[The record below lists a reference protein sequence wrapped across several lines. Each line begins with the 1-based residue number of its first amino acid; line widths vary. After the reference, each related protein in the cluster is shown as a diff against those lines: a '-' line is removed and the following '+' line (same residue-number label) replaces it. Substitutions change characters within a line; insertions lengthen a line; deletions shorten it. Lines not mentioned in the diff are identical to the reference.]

1 MEQKIEISHRTI
13 IFTAIFMGA
22 IWFTIQIRDILLMLF
37 VSVILMSALNPA
49 VDKMEKQGVPRS
61 LSIVIAY
68 ILLWL
73 VIGSVLAGIV
83 PPLVDQ
89 TGRLIR
95 LLPQAVGNIDF
106 FNTHQYEINQQILT
120 RLSSLPANILNIT
133 VSVFGNL
140 INFLTTIVITFYLLL
155 ERKNLN
161 RYLGILFSGESP
173 AKVEK
178 LITEIERRLGG
189 WIRGELV
196 LMLAVGILTY
206 VGLVILGLDIALPL
220 AILAGLLEIV
230 PNIGPIISAIPAVIV
245 GFMVHPIMGLSTVA
259 LYFLVQ
265 FLENN
270 FLVPKVMQKAVGV
283 NPLVSILALM
293 IGFRLAGPAGAVLS
307 IPAILI
313 IQTVGVQF
321 FSIRHLESLSS

>member
-230 PNIGPIISAIPAVIV
+230 PNIGPII
-245 GFMVHPIMGLSTVA
+245 
-259 LYFLVQ
+259 
-265 FLENN
+265 
-270 FLVPKVMQKAVGV
+270 
-283 NPLVSILALM
+283 
-293 IGFRLAGPAGAVLS
+293 
-307 IPAILI
+307 
-313 IQTVGVQF
+313 
-321 FSIRHLESLSS
+321 